1 MARSLPTLG
10 EELVQQI
17 EAAWA
22 EPQPD
27 WARKRLLVVRLI
39 AQHHHTVAQIKE
51 ITGVCR
57 QTIFTYR
64 DKVVAG
70 GVEGLLKREWAG
82 ARQPAVTGEDAGEFI
97 RKLEAGD
104 FRQARDAQKWI
115 ARRTSKKLTES
126 GVRKL
131 MHRLGGKLKVPRKS
145 HRKKDQAASDAFRA
159 ELPQR
164 LTEVVGTAP
173 DKPVRLWVLDEHRYG
188 LLPVIRRVWSRRG
201 VRVHAPY
208 ATTYKWGYLHEALE
222 IDGANDAQ
230 LLFTPA
236 INQDIHAIFLRQIAE
251 SDPNSLHVVIMD
263 QAGFHLRAGD
273 GRQPANVRLLSLP
286 PYCPELNPVEGFG
299 RLLKA
304 PTANRLYRNLK
315 RLEDHLIAV
324 AKGWTTPDKV
334 HSMIHGWMRDQ
345 VNAGVPN

>member
-1 MARSLPTLG
+1 M
-10 EELVQQI
+10 V
-17 EAAWA
+17 A
-22 EPQPD
+22 E
-27 WARKRLLVVRLI
+27 
-39 AQHHHTVAQIKE
+39 
-51 ITGVCR
+51 
-57 QTIFTYR
+57 
-64 DKVVAG
+64 

-82 ARQPAVTGEDAGEFI
+82 ARESAVTGEDAEEFT

-159 ELPQR
+159 EFPER
-164 LTEVVGTAP
+164 LTEVVGPVP

-201 VRVHAPY
+201 VRGPRALCHHLQVGLPARGIGNRRRARR
-208 ATTYKWGYLHEALE
+208 ATALHPRYQSGHPRDFPAADRRKTIRTRCMWSSWIKPDFICGRATGGCQPTYGCCRCRL
-222 IDGANDAQ
+222 I
-230 LLFTPA
+230 
-236 INQDIHAIFLRQIAE
+236 
-251 SDPNSLHVVIMD
+251 
-263 QAGFHLRAGD
+263 
-273 GRQPANVRLLSLP
+273 VRSSTRWKDSAACSSHQRP
-286 PYCPELNPVEGFG
+286 
-299 RLLKA
+299 
-304 PTANRLYRNLK
+304 NRLYRNLK

-324 AKGWTTPDKV
+324 AKGWITPDKV

-345 VNAGVPN
+345 ANAGAPN

>member
-1 MARSLPTLG
+1 MSRTLPPLG
-10 EELVQQI
+10 AELITQI
-17 EAAWA
+17 EKAWA
-22 EPQPD
+22 KPQPD

-39 AQHHHTVAQIKE
+39 AQHHHTVAQIRE
-51 ITGVCR
+51 ISGVCR

-64 DKVVAG
+64 DKVVAK

-82 ARQPAVTGEDAGEFI
+82 ARASAVTGTDAEEFT

-115 ARRTSKKLTES
+115 ARRTSKNLTES

-131 MHRLGGKLKVPRKS
+131 MHRFGGKLKVPRKS
-145 HRKKDQAASDAFRA
+145 HRKKDQAASNAFRA
-159 ELPQR
+159 ELPER
-164 LTEVVGTAP
+164 LTEAVGPAP

-222 IDGANDAQ
+222 IDGAHDVQ

-236 INQDIHAIFLRQIAE
+236 INQDIHAIFLQQIAV
-251 SDPNSLHVVIMD
+251 SDPDALHVVIMD

-273 GRQPANVRLLSLP
+273 ERLPANVRLLSLP
-286 PYCPELNPVEGFG
+286 AYCPELNPVEGFG

-315 RLEDHLIAV
+315 RLEDHLIAI
-324 AKGWTTPDKV
+324 AKGWTTPEKV

-345 VNAGVPN
+345 ANAGAPS

>member
-1 MARSLPTLG
+1 MARSLPALG
-10 EELVQQI
+10 AQLVTRI
-17 EAAWA
+17 EDEW
-22 EPQPD
+22 EKPHPD

-39 AQHHHTVAQIKE
+39 AQHKHGVAQIAE
-51 ITGVCR
+51 IAGVSR
-57 QTIFTYR
+57 QTVFTYR
-64 DKVVAG
+64 DTVVEE
-70 GVEGLLKREWAG
+70 GVEGLLKRQWAG
-82 ARQPAVTGEDAGEFI
+82 ARVPAVTGADADEFT

-115 ARRTSKKLTES
+115 ARRTRKNLTES

-145 HRKKDQAASDAFRA
+145 HRKKNQAASDAFRA
-159 ELPQR
+159 ELPLR
-164 LTEVVGTAP
+164 LTEVVGAAL

-222 IDGANDAQ
+222 IDGAHDSQ

-273 GRQPANVRLLSLP
+273 ERLPNNVRLLQLP

-299 RLLKA
+299 RQLKA
-304 PTANRLYRNLK
+304 PTVNRLYRNLK

-324 AKGWTTPDKV
+324 AKDWTTPAKV
-334 HSMIHGWMRDQ
+334 QSMIHEWMRNQ
-345 VNAGVPN
+345 ANAGAPN